1 MPRRP
6 PFPKHRT
13 RANAWAPFHV
23 SFVLDHPIEFRRGE
37 IATILIFVLYAM
49 CLPCRAQLN
58 PSHSMPQGA
67 FPERVGVI
75 ARIVFLGNRRL
86 RSDTLKARIFSRE
99 GDPYSKET
107 LRRDFQALWN
117 TQFFDD
123 VQLRVEDSPFGAEDK
138 IVIFEVKERPVIR
151 RIRYE
156 GIHSISESD
165 ILDRFK
171 ERKVGLTVESQFDLT
186 RIKKAQV
193 VLSELLGEH
202 GRQFAHVVAQYE
214 RIVASNAVIL
224 IFKVEEGPKVKVGQ
238 IGFTG
243 NRTFSDRKLNR
254 AMRHDRPYAIPL
266 YFANITVLTKTYD
279 REKLNEDLE
288 IGLRGLYQNNGYFKV
303 SVKEPVLSNVDVS
316 HHGIGLP
323 IPAIGP
329 HTGKAVNITIPI
341 EEGDRYKMGTLKIV
355 SADPDKALSLKVE
368 ALKNMFPLREGDIF
382 SVSKVRKALEDY
394 GKVYGEYGFIDFTAE
409 PDTQVDENAKKID
422 LTLRFNED
430 KQYYVRRIEFTGNT
444 TTRDKVIRRELLLD
458 EGQLFNKR
466 AWEISILRLNQ
477 LDYFDRIEPDKAV
490 AIRRNTKEGTVDLN
504 LKLKEKGKQSIGL
517 QGGLSGLAGGFI
529 GLTYQ
534 TNNFLGLGE
543 TLNFSAQLGDR
554 QTNFLFGFTEPYVFD
569 RPISTGFTVFDS
581 RYKYN
586 QQQELS
592 ILENQQVSI
601 NPASAQN
608 YTQNSKGLTVFASY
622 PIKRFSFTRL
632 GITYGYTLTN
642 IDATT
647 NAARVLF
654 QTLQYRSLAGPA
666 ALRGIRS
673 SKITPTITYNTVDNP
688 VNPTHGGS
696 LVYSIGMEG
705 LGGNA
710 KSITQVFD
718 GKYFRPVNHKRN
730 VLGFHL
736 LTAFTTGYGGVEPS
750 PYARFFTG
758 GDDSVRGFDIRTIS
772 PITFVPVASNTAV
785 TFNVPNSLNASGAP
799 ISRTIGVPLLT
810 YTIVYPGGDT
820 QAVGN
825 AEYRIPLVG
834 PVSMS
839 LFFDAGIN
847 GILRRSQLKLDSAGL
862 VQLRSQFPNTSI
874 GNSLQLAPGSNFAP
888 RTSTGVEFIVQLPIV
903 QAPFRI
909 YWAFNPNLYAHT
921 VTAPK
926 GTFYLSDT
934 FKNSLPPNVYDQ
946 YIVPALD
953 NLLKTPQTIQFQER
967 RSTFRFTVSRTF

>member
-1 MPRRP
+1 
-6 PFPKHRT
+6 
-13 RANAWAPFHV
+13 
-23 SFVLDHPIEFRRGE
+23 
-37 IATILIFVLYAM
+37 
-49 CLPCRAQLN
+49 
-58 PSHSMPQGA
+58 MPQGP
-67 FPERVGVI
+67 FNQRQEVI
-75 ARIVFLGNRRL
+75 ARIEFSGNRRL
-86 RSDTLKARIFSRE
+86 RGDTLKARIFSRE
-99 GDPYSKET
+99 GDPYNEET
-107 LRRDFQALWN
+107 LHRDFQGLWN
-117 TQFFDD
+117 TQFFEDIK
-123 VQLRVEDSPFGAEDK
+123 LRVEDTPERAEAK

-151 RIRYE
+151 RLRYE

-171 ERKVGLTVESQFDLT
+171 ERKVGLTVESQFDPT
-186 RIKKAQV
+186 KIKKAQV
-193 VLSELLGEH
+193 VLAELLGEH
-202 GRQFAHVVAQYE
+202 GRQFAEVTPQYE
-214 RIVASNAVIL
+214 RIQSSNAVIL

-238 IGFTG
+238 IRFTG
-243 NRTFSDRKLNR
+243 NHAFSDRKLIR
-254 AMRHDRPYAIPL
+254 AMRHDRSYAIPL

-279 REKLNEDLE
+279 REKLSEDLE
-288 IGLRGLYQNNGYFKV
+288 VGVRSLYRDNGYFKV
-303 SVKEPVLSNVDVS
+303 SVGQPILENIETQSYRLGIPLTGHS
-316 HHGIGLP
+316 H
-323 IPAIGP
+323 
-329 HTGKAVNITIPI
+329 GKAVNITIPI
-341 EEGDRYKMGTLKIV
+341 EEGDRYHMGGLKIV
-355 SADPDKALSLKVE
+355 SSDPDKALSLKAD
-368 ALKNMFPLREGDIF
+368 ALKSAFPLKQGDIF
-382 SVSKVRKALEDY
+382 STEKVRKALETY
-394 GKVYGEYGFIDFTAE
+394 GKIYGEYGFIDFTPE
-409 PDTQVDENAKKID
+409 PDTEIDEGNKVVN
-422 LTLRFNED
+422 LTLRFDEQ
-430 KQYYVRRIEFTGNT
+430 KQYYVRRIEFVGNT

-477 LDYFDRIEPDKAV
+477 LDYFDRIEADKAV
-490 AIRRNTKEGTVDLN
+490 EIKRNNKEGTVDLN

-517 QGGLSGLAGGFI
+517 QGGLSGLAGGFVR
-529 GLTYQ
+529 LTYQ

-543 TLNFSAQLGDR
+543 TLNVSAQLGDR
-554 QTNFLFGFTEPYVFD
+554 QTNFLFGFSEPYLFD
-569 RPISTGFTVFDS
+569 RPISTGFTIFDS

-592 ILENQQVSI
+592 ILQNQQVSI

-608 YTQNSKGLTVFASY
+608 YTQNSKGFTVFASY

-632 GITYGYTLTN
+632 GVTYGYTLTN

-647 NAARVLF
+647 NAAQVLF

-673 SKITPTITYNTVDNP
+673 SKITPTLTYNTVDNP
-688 VNPTHGGS
+688 VNPTHGKSFFYS
-696 LVYSIGMEG
+696 LGFEG

-710 KSITQVFD
+710 KSISQVFD
-718 GKYFRPVNHKRN
+718 TKYFRPVNHKRN

-750 PYARFFTG
+750 PYQRFFTG

-785 TFNVPNSLNASGAP
+785 AFNVPNNLNGSGLP

-810 YTIVYPGGDT
+810 NTIVYPGGDT

-847 GILRRSQLKLDSAGL
+847 GILRKSQLRLDSAGL
-862 VQLRSQFPNTSI
+862 AQLRSQFPNTSI
-874 GNSLQLAPGSNFAP
+874 NSTLQLAPGSNFAP
-888 RTSTGVEFIVQLPIV
+888 RTSTGVEFIVQLPIL

-909 YWAFNPNLYAHT
+909 YWAFNPNLYSHA
-921 VTAPK
+921 VTAPN
-926 GTFYLSDT
+926 GTFYLSDA
-934 FKNSLPPNVYDQ
+934 FKNSLPPNVYNQ
-946 YIVPALD
+946 YITPALD
-953 NLLKTPQTIQFQER
+953 NLLSTPQTIQFRER

>member
-6 PFPKHRT
+6 PFSKHRT
-13 RANAWAPFHV
+13 GANAWVPFHA
-23 SFVLDHPIEFRRGE
+23 SFVRDHAIEFRRGE

-49 CLPCRAQLN
+49 CLPCPAQLN
-58 PSHSMPQGA
+58 PRHSMPEGA
-67 FPERVGVI
+67 LPERVAVI
-75 ARIVFLGNRRL
+75 ARIAFLGNRRL
-86 RSDTLKARIFSRE
+86 RSDTLRARIFSRE
-99 GDPYSKET
+99 GDPYNEEA
-107 LRRDFQALWN
+107 LHRDFHALWN

-123 VQLRVEDSPFGAEDK
+123 VKLHVEDSPDGAEDK
-138 IVIFEVKERPVIR
+138 VVIFEVKERPVIR

-156 GIHSISESD
+156 GIHSVSESD

-171 ERKVGLTVESQFDLT
+171 ERKVGLTVESQFDPT
-186 RIKKAQV
+186 KIKKAQV

-202 GRQFAHVVAQYE
+202 GRQFAHVVPQYE
-214 RIVASNAVIL
+214 RVVASNAVIL
-224 IFKVEEGPKVKVGQ
+224 TFKIEEGPKVKVGQ
-238 IGFTG
+238 IRFAG
-243 NRTFSDRKLNR
+243 NRTFSDRKLIR

-266 YFANITVLTKTYD
+266 YFASITVLTKTYD

-288 IGLRGLYQNNGYFKV
+288 VGLRSLYQNNGYFKV
-303 SVKEPVLSNVDVS
+303 SVKNPVLSNVDVN

-323 IPAIGP
+323 VPAIGP
-329 HTGKAVNITIPI
+329 RTGKAVNITIPV
-341 EEGDRYKMGTLKIV
+341 EEGERYKMGILKIV
-355 SADPDKALSLKVE
+355 SADPDKTLSLKVE
-368 ALKNMFPLREGDIF
+368 ALKNIFPLREGDIF
-382 SVSKVRKALEDY
+382 SVNKVRKALEDY

-409 PDTQVDENAKKID
+409 PDTQIDENSKKID

-458 EGQLFNKR
+458 EGQLFNRR

-477 LDYFDRIEPDKAV
+477 LDYFDRIEADKAV
-490 AIRRNTKEGTVDLN
+490 AIQRNMKEGTVDLN

-569 RPISTGFTVFDS
+569 RPISTGFTIFDS

-592 ILENQQVSI
+592 VLQNQQVSI

-608 YTQNSKGLTVFASY
+608 YTQNSKGFTVFASY
-622 PIKRFSFTRL
+622 PVKRFSFTRL

-647 NAARVLF
+647 NAAQVLF

-688 VNPTHGGS
+688 VNPTHGRS
-696 LVYSIGMEG
+696 LFYSIGMEG
-705 LGGNA
+705 PGGNA

-750 PYARFFTG
+750 PYQRFFTG

-785 TFNVPNSLNASGAP
+785 TFNVPNSLSGSGTP

-820 QAVGN
+820 QAIGN

-839 LFFDAGIN
+839 LFLDAGIN
-847 GILRRSQLKLDSAGL
+847 GILRKSQLRLDSAGL
-862 VQLRSQFPNTSI
+862 AQLRSQFPNTSI
-874 GNSLQLAPGSNFAP
+874 GSSLQLAPGSNFAP

-903 QAPFRI
+903 QAPFRV

-921 VTAPK
+921 VIAPN
-926 GTFYLSDT
+926 GTFYLPGT

-953 NLLKTPQTIQFQER
+953 NLLRTPQTIQFQER